1 MANLLSQNIG
11 TNYKSILNL
20 DATTIN
26 TPLDTTLRAVT
37 DGMGTSSPLQL
48 STDQVGLI
56 RTVALS
62 AGATNPRLFNEVYTI
77 NNSGAQTGT
86 LTGLFLNAT
95 ETALNGITHNL
106 MDLQKGGASFFR
118 VRNDGRLDCG
128 NIVSSGNFFAS
139 SFFVGG
145 GLVGLQSSIDGILY
159 LSNSAG
165 TSFGRIQLGGTTSS
179 FPAIKRNGAA
189 IDFRLADDSAYAN
202 ANVSSF
208 GVYGNLQLQDQI
220 TTIGSTDIRIVVPTA
235 SKGLLINQ
243 DYSFVAAPSCLV
255 EIRSTTKG
263 FLPPRMTTAQVNAIA
278 APAEGL
284 VVFNTTISHL
294 CVYQAAA
301 WVKINHSPM

>member
-1 MANLLSQNIG
+1 
-11 TNYKSILNL
+11 
-20 DATTIN
+20 
-26 TPLDTTLRAVT
+26 
-37 DGMGTSSPLQL
+37 MGTSSPLQL

-179 FPAIKRNGAA
+179 FPSIKRNGAG

-263 FLPPRMTTAQVNAIA
+263 FLPPRMTTTQINAIA
-278 APAEGL
+278 TPAEGL